1 MHMERMEK
9 QEVHKDKIQYYLSQ
23 IMQKVV
29 DLQLLKKT
37 LSEEQL
43 RTIAHEILAL
53 DMSLRSNLAAE
64 KKTLEEAGIKDE
76 YESLMR
82 TKEKLLENIPKEE
95 ELLEAA

>member
-1 MHMERMEK
+1 MERMEK

-29 DLQLLKKT
+29 DLELHKNT
-37 LSEEQL
+37 FSEEQV
-43 RTIAHEILAL
+43 RGIAHEILTL
-53 DMSLRSNLAAE
+53 DMSLKSNLASE
-64 KKTLEEAGIKDE
+64 KKSLEEAGIQDE

>member
-1 MHMERMEK
+1 MERMEK

-53 DMSLRSNLAAE
+53 DMSLKSNLAAE
-64 KKTLEEAGIKDE
+64 KKTLEETGIKDE